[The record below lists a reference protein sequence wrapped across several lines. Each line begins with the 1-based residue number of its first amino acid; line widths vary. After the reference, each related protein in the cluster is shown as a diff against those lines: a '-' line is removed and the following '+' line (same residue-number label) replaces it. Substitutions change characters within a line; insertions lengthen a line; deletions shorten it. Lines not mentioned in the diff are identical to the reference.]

1 MKKIIFLT
9 LILSINFTVFSQ
21 PVWTFDSGIKVWKL
35 AHSVRGSRSS
45 GVFNIKITGGNPYIL
60 SPKNLGIDAIDK
72 GKIKIRMQNLTTSN
86 QCRLSWITT
95 ADQKWNMTKSVLFT
109 VNTNDTAQTDYT
121 LTMHS
126 ALWTG
131 TIKQIRLGFGN
142 NIVSGNVKIYQI
154 EFLPFEFI
162 GIDNGTIHLRFDL
175 SRGGAIAY
183 ISKSGVDRNIVN
195 VYDEG
200 RYIQQAYYAG
210 KDTTTQ
216 STVWKSWAWNP
227 IQAGDTY
234 GNRAQMLDYS
244 LSGDTLLYTKCIPKL
259 WVMNNKPA
267 EAIMEQTTVLK
278 NNVIKVTNK
287 ITCKRTDTIYGEGIP
302 RNQEQPAVYLISA
315 LKNLYLC
322 SNDTLRKQT
331 VSKSPDPWGEYYNNL
346 KNWMAFVDDNQWGLG
361 VYNPNCTTFGAGLS
375 GQFGCEAHDA
385 STCYIA
391 PIKQEAFN
399 KNTVYE
405 YTYYL
410 VIGDLNKIRSDID
423 SIHLVLQTTA
433 NLRFATHITNKI
445 PL

>member
-21 PVWTFDSGIKVWKL
+21 PVWTFDTGIYVWKL

-60 SPKNLGIDAIDK
+60 SPKNLGIDAIDN

-95 ADQKWNMTKSVLFT
+95 ADQKWNKTKSVLFT

-142 NIVSGNVKIYQI
+142 NIVGGNVKIDQI
-154 EFLPFEFI
+154 ELLPFEFI

-346 KNWMAFVDDNQWGLG
+346 KNWMAFVDDNQ
-361 VYNPNCTTFGAGLS
+361 YCTYQAGS
-375 GQFGCEAHDA
+375 
-385 STCYIA
+385 
-391 PIKQEAFN
+391 
-399 KNTVYE
+399 V
-405 YTYYL
+405 
-410 VIGDLNKIRSDID
+410 
-423 SIHLVLQTTA
+423 
-433 NLRFATHITNKI
+433 
-445 PL
+445 